1 MSNVHSLYIGGHAT
15 SPSGDGG
22 ERDTLYLY
30 ASKLED
36 DNNIISAPLTFSEN
50 KISSAIV
57 TMAIFNSDLYVG
69 GYLDEN
75 VYLSKLDNN
84 TKTFG
89 NNLLYVGQK
98 YHNKMGLILSMT
110 VYNKKLYFVEEQIG
124 VHYYDGNNIV
134 SEFTYKNTDGTV
146 IKNPNIKITT
156 SYKNILYIGGNYKDE
171 QGNINM
177 YVASL
182 RSDNKTF
189 TALSIKGNISG
200 KQKEIGIWSMNV
212 YNDNLY
218 IGGGGVKDSST
229 QKISTYLGM
238 LNANSFESKSSNSDG
253 IIFAMTGYKDKLYL
267 MCKDGV
273 VTTSDGITLSSVNTV
288 LQSSKYTDV
297 TIHNGQLYASGGV
310 TGVFTLNNNTWTKI
324 PGTPDGSNIMPMMD
338 YQEDVLHADISGLRI
353 FKKNS
358 LSSHHLKLIL
368 GLSIGLGIPVL
379 GVIIFLMYKY
389 IPRTNQQVSNS
400 GDS

>member
-1 MSNVHSLYIGGHAT
+1 MTKVHSLYIGGHAT
-15 SPSGDGG
+15 SPSGEGG
-22 ERDTLYLY
+22 HSGLTYLY

-50 KISSAIV
+50 PYSSAIV

-69 GYLDEN
+69 GYLDEDA
-75 VYLSKLDNN
+75 YLSKLDNN

-89 NNLLYVGQK
+89 NNLIQIVIGAK
-98 YHNKMGLILSMT
+98 KGLILSMT
-110 VYNKKLYFVEEQIG
+110 VYNEKLYFVEEQIG

-146 IKNPNIKITT
+146 IKNPNIKIIT

-171 QGNINM
+171 QDNINM

-182 RSDNKTF
+182 GSDNKTF

-218 IGGGGVKDSST
+218 IGGGGVIDSN
-229 QKISTYLGM
+229 KKFSTYLGM

-267 MCKDGV
+267 MCTDGV
-273 VTTSDGITLSSVNTV
+273 VTTSDGTTLSSVNTV
-288 LQSSKYTDV
+288 LQSSSYTDV
-297 TIHNGQLYASGGV
+297 TIHNGQLYASGGRYQPS
-310 TGVFTLNNNTWTKI
+310 VFTLNNNTWTKI

-338 YQEDVLHADISGLRI
+338 YQEDVKHADQSGNI
-353 FKKNS
+353 IKKKSNN
-358 LSSHHLKLIL
+358 LALML
-368 GLSIGLGIPVL
+368 GLGLGIGIPVL
-379 GVIIFLMYKY
+379 AVLIYFFVKDPLHLLTRSG
-389 IPRTNQQVSNS
+389 NS
-400 GDS
+400 P